1 MGYFFKNKNAII
13 QSSFVTLTDFPQIKI
28 KKGNIVEVALC
39 DDHLEIIYFG
49 AKPLTL
55 NYNQIENVIFTLNY
69 NQIENVI
76 FTTESKIVEKEKSI
90 AGRIIAGSI
99 LLGNTGAIIGAASSL
114 KPKQKRELTS
124 YFIIAYKSSSGE
136 SAFLIFEDISAL
148 KGRKLANKLKELCN
162 IKDEPEEISTQL

>member
-28 KKGNIVEVALC
+28 KKGNIVKVALC

-49 AKPLTL
+49 AKPL
-55 NYNQIENVIFTLNY
+55 TLNY

>member
-49 AKPLTL
+49 AKPL
-55 NYNQIENVIFTLNY
+55 TLNY